1 MTVIPVPGYQY
12 DQRLETGIRPF
23 DIGRDLRA
31 VAELISTAFAS
42 ELDDRGSAALR
53 EMRTMSHFGGLLG
66 VLNRSTGEFN
76 DLLNGFVWV
85 EQGHV
90 VGNITV
96 QRADKYATRWQIANV
111 AVAPGFRGRGISR
124 RLMEVAVDHATRAGG
139 LWVVL
144 QVYEANAVAY
154 RLYHSLGF
162 EDAGATMDL
171 CAPHAPVIRT
181 LAPHPL
187 LKPFTAGD
195 WQPLYE
201 LVNHQLGAQAQW
213 WRAIRRTDFQATI
226 EDRLGEWFWRLA
238 GRGLTYR
245 RAIQDSSRF
254 EAALLL
260 DARRWRGEH
269 TMQLWVRPEQYG
281 IYDRPLIDWAL
292 WSLQSYPR
300 WPIRISINTG
310 HRSAIDYLAR
320 SGFVPQR
327 TLITMRRRLTD
338 HAGDGDGIGTADNGA
353 DDGAPG

>member
-23 DIGRDLRA
+23 DISRDLRA

-42 ELDDRGSAALR
+42 ELDDRGSAVLR

-124 RLMEVAVDHATRAGG
+124 QLMEVAVDHATRAGG
-139 LWVVL
+139 LWAVL
-144 QVYEANAVAY
+144 QVYEANTVAH
-154 RLYHSLGF
+154 RLYISLGF
-162 EDAGATMDL
+162 EHVGATMDL
-171 CAPHAPVIRT
+171 RAPHTPVIRALT
-181 LAPHPL
+181 PHPL
-187 LKPFTAGD
+187 LKPFAAAD

-213 WRAIRRTDFQATI
+213 WRSIRRTDFQATL

-238 GRGLTYR
+238 GRGVAYR
-245 RAIQDSSRF
+245 RVIQDSSRF

-269 TMQLWVRPEQYG
+269 AMQLWVRPEHYG
-281 IYDRPLIDWAL
+281 VYDRPLLDWAF

-300 WPIRISINTG
+300 WPIRISINTDHG
-310 HRSAIDYLAR
+310 SAIDYLVR
-320 SGFVPQR
+320 SGFAPQR

-338 HAGDGDGIGTADNGA
+338 ETDDSAAG
-353 DDGAPG
+353 

>member
-31 VAELISTAFAS
+31 VAELISVAFAA

-124 RLMEVAVDHATRAGG
+124 RLMEVALDHATRAGG
-139 LWVVL
+139 LWAVL
-144 QVYEANAVAY
+144 QVYQANTVAY
-154 RLYHSLGF
+154 HLYKSLGF
-162 EDAGATMDL
+162 DDVTAMMDL
-171 CAPHAPVIRT
+171 RAPRAPLVSGLT
-181 LAPHPL
+181 PHPL
-187 LKPFTAGD
+187 IKPFAASD
-195 WQPLYE
+195 WQSLYE
-201 LVNHQLGAQAQW
+201 LVNHQLGSHAQW
-213 WRAIRRTDFQATI
+213 WRSIRRTDFQATF

-238 GRGLTYR
+238 GRGVHYR
-245 RAIQDSSRF
+245 RVIQNSPRF

-269 TMQLWVRPEQYG
+269 CMQLWVRPEQYG
-281 IYDRPLIDWAL
+281 SYDRPLIDWAL
-292 WSLQSYPR
+292 WQLQHYPR
-300 WPIRISINTG
+300 WPIRISVCTE
-310 HRSAIDYLAR
+310 HRSAIDYLVR
-320 SGFVPQR
+320 SGFAPQR
-327 TLITMRRRLTD
+327 TLVTMRRRLAED
-338 HAGDGDGIGTADNGA
+338 ADAAIA
-353 DDGAPG
+353 DERP

>member
-23 DIGRDLRA
+23 DISRDLRA
-31 VAELISTAFAS
+31 VAELISTSFAS

-66 VLNRSTGEFN
+66 VINRSTGEFN

-111 AVAPGFRGRGISR
+111 AVSPGFRGRGISR
-124 RLMEVAVDHATRAGG
+124 RLMETAIDHATRAGG
-139 LWVVL
+139 LWAVL
-144 QVYEANAVAY
+144 QVYQSNVVAR
-154 RLYHSLGF
+154 RLYQSMDF
-162 EDAGATMDL
+162 EDIGGTVEMR
-171 CAPHAPVIRT
+171 APRTPVVTNRPEHALMRR
-181 LAPHPL
+181 
-187 LKPFTAGD
+187 FSTAD

-213 WRAIRRTDFQATI
+213 WRSIRRADFQATF
-226 EDRLGEWFWRLA
+226 EDQLGEWFWRIV
-238 GRGLTYR
+238 GRGVTYR

-260 DARRWRGEH
+260 EARRWRGEH
-269 TMQLWVRPEQYG
+269 IMQLWVRPEHYG
-281 IYDRPLIDWAL
+281 VYDRPLIDWAL
-292 WSLQSYPR
+292 WQLQDYPR
-300 WPIRISINTG
+300 WPIRISLNIE
-310 HRSAIDYLAR
+310 HQSAIDYLER
-320 SGFVPQR
+320 CGFVPQR
-327 TLITMRRRLTD
+327 TLITMRKRLRED
-338 HAGDGDGIGTADNGA
+338 AGDEPIE
-353 DDGAPG
+353 

>member
-23 DIGRDLRA
+23 DISRDLRA
-31 VAELISTAFAS
+31 VAELISVSFAN

-76 DLLNGFVWV
+76 DMLNGFVWV

-111 AVAPGFRGRGISR
+111 AVSPGFRGRGISR
-124 RLMEVAVDHATRAGG
+124 RLMETGIEHATHAGG
-139 LWVVL
+139 LWAVL
-144 QVYEANAVAY
+144 QVYASNSVAR
-154 RLYHSLGF
+154 RLYASLGF
-162 EDAGATMDL
+162 TDVGATVEMR
-171 CAPHAPVIRT
+171 APRAPIVREKPT
-181 LAPHPL
+181 HPL
-187 LKPFTAGD
+187 LRRFSTGD

-201 LVNHQLGAQAQW
+201 LVNHQLGSQAQW
-213 WRAIRRTDFQATI
+213 WRSIRRADFQATF
-226 EDRLGEWFWRLA
+226 EDQLSEWFWRVI
-238 GRGLTYR
+238 GRGFTYR
-245 RAIQDSSRF
+245 RSIQNSSRF

-292 WSLQSYPR
+292 WRLQEYPR
-300 WPIRISINTG
+300 WPIRINVSAE
-310 HRSAIDYLAR
+310 HRSAIDYLER
-320 SGFVPQR
+320 CGFIQQR
-327 TLITMRRRLTD
+327 TLVTMRKRLTED
-338 HAGDGDGIGTADNGA
+338 AGDE
-353 DDGAPG
+353 PLE

>member
-31 VAELISTAFAS
+31 VAELIATAFAT

-53 EMRTMSHFGGLLG
+53 EMRTMSYLGGFLG

-76 DLLNGFVWV
+76 DILNGFVWV

-124 RLMEVAVDHATRAGG
+124 RLMEVALDHATRAGG
-139 LWVVL
+139 LWAVL
-144 QVYEANAVAY
+144 QVYEANTIAY
-154 RLYHSLGF
+154 HLYESLGF
-162 EDAGATMDL
+162 EVVGATMDL
-171 CAPHAPVIRT
+171 RAPQAPLVREIT
-181 LAPHPL
+181 PHPL
-187 LKPFTAGD
+187 LKPFSASD
-195 WQPLYE
+195 WRPLYE
-201 LVNHQLGAQAQW
+201 LVNHQLGAHAQW
-213 WRAIRRTDFQATI
+213 WRSIRRDDFQATL
-226 EDRLGEWFWRLA
+226 EDRMGEWFWRLA
-238 GRGLTYR
+238 GRGVSYR
-245 RAIQDSSRF
+245 RAIQDSPRF
-254 EAALLL
+254 EAALIL

-269 TMQLWVRPEQYG
+269 AMQLWVRPEQYG

-292 WSLQSYPR
+292 WRLQSFPR
-300 WPIRISINTG
+300 WPIRISVPTE

-320 SGFVPQR
+320 CGFTAQR
-327 TLITMRRRLTD
+327 TLVTMRRRLAETTD
-338 HAGDGDGIGTADNGA
+338 AADT
-353 DDGAPG
+353 D

>member
-23 DIGRDLRA
+23 DISRDLRA
-31 VAELISTAFAS
+31 VAELISVSFAS

-66 VLNRSTGEFN
+66 ILNRSTGEFN

-111 AVAPGFRGRGISR
+111 AVSPAFRGRGISR
-124 RLMEVAVDHATRAGG
+124 RLMQVAIDHAARAGG
-139 LWVVL
+139 LWAVL
-144 QVYEANAVAY
+144 QVFESNQVARHLYE
-154 RLYHSLGF
+154 SLDFWGV
-162 EDAGATMDL
+162 GGTMEL
-171 CAPHAPVIRT
+171 RAPRAPVVRDQ
-181 LAPHPL
+181 PVHPL
-187 LKPFTAGD
+187 LKQFSLSD
-195 WQPLYE
+195 WQAMYE

-213 WRAIRRTDFQATI
+213 WRSIRRTDFQATF
-226 EDRLGEWFWRLA
+226 EDQMSEWFWRVV
-238 GRGLTYR
+238 GRGVTYR

-281 IYDRPLIDWAL
+281 LYDRPLIDWAL
-292 WSLQSYPR
+292 WRLQNYPR
-300 WPIRISINTG
+300 WPIRISINTE

-320 SGFVPQR
+320 SGFLPQR
-327 TLITMRRRLTD
+327 TLITMRKRLTD
-338 HAGDGDGIGTADNGA
+338 DAGDE
-353 DDGAPG
+353 PVQ